1 MKKHIPI
8 FLTALLL
15 ISGCTKKMNDI
26 VMELDKDYSS
36 EEPFVNESLFY
47 VTESMEELPLEITF
61 QMDGK
66 DCVVEIADNN
76 SNEVF
81 WNETWHGKV
90 DETKFTITLEH
101 ADKDI
106 EYVIRMIG
114 NDINTAKVIVAGN
127 INERVK
133 PLNKNK

>member
-47 VTESMEELPLEITF
+47 VTESMEELPLDITF

-81 WNETWHGKV
+81 WNETWHGNV

>member
-36 EEPFVNESLFY
+36 EEPFVNESLFF
-47 VTESMEELPLEITF
+47 VAESMEELPLDITF

-90 DETKFTITLEH
+90 DETKFAITLEH
-101 ADKDI
+101 ADKNI